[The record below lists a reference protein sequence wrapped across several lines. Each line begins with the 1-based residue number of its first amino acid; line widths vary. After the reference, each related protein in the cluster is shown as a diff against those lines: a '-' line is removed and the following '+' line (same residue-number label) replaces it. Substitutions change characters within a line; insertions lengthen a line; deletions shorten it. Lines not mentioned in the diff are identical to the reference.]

1 MNINHLQGL
10 DLNLLPSLMVLL
22 EERHITNAATRLN
35 KTQSAMSHTLR
46 KLRDVFQD
54 ELLVRSGNEMYLTPL
69 AEALRPELHR
79 MLSDLELMLRPQEE
93 LNPAELKRHF
103 YIAATEMTELIIL
116 SRLLPTLSKL
126 APGVHIQTRYAEHR
140 AGESIEQRLRDGE
153 FDLAWTVVFEDV
165 AGIIAQRLYTER
177 LVCVLAPQSPWLDA
191 DGVLTLERFVSARHV
206 LISPRGKR
214 GGFMDNA
221 LAALGLE
228 REVVWMTGSFLSAPL
243 LTSMT
248 ELILTMP
255 EQVALALIKTGIQL
269 KIVDPPLELPTFSV
283 VMAYHERFKN
293 DAGHRWLREQ
303 VLRAFDVAPTLE
315 P

>member
-10 DLNLLPSLMVLL
+10 DLNLLPSLMALL
-22 EERHITNAATRLN
+22 EERHITNAAARLN

-46 KLRDVFQD
+46 KLREIFQD
-54 ELLVRSGNEMYLTPL
+54 DLLVRSGNEMYLTPL

-79 MLSDLELMLRPQEE
+79 MLSELELMLRPQQE

-116 SRLLPTLSKL
+116 SRLLPTLGQL
-126 APGVHIQTRYAEHR
+126 APGVQLQTRYAEHR
-140 AGESIEQRLRDGE
+140 AGESLEQRLRDGE

-177 LVCVLAPQSPWLDA
+177 FVCVLAPESPWLDA
-191 DGVLTLERFVSARHV
+191 HGALTLERFVSARHA
-206 LISPRGKR
+206 LISPRGSS
-214 GGFMDNA
+214 GGFMDS
-221 LAALGLE
+221 ALGELGLK
-228 REVVWMTGSFLSAPL
+228 REVIWMTGSFLSAPL

-248 ELILTMP
+248 DMILTMP
-255 EQVALALIKTGIQL
+255 EQVALTLVQTGIAL
-269 KIVDPPLELPTFSV
+269 KIVEPPLELPTFSV
-283 VMAYHERFKN
+283 MMAYHERFKN

-303 VLRAFDVAPTLE
+303 VLRACGVGPTLRA
-315 P
+315 